1 MKTEPEPEPQAEEK
15 QENVPEPQTEVKEEQ
30 EPISEPLPEPQTEA
44 KPETAPE
51 PQIEVISEPVAEF
64 KKEPQT
70 EVISEPVIERPPEEE
85 NAVRVKAP
93 RTRRRAEAASAQ
105 KDADA
110 EVEEIS
116 GPVVWEKLI
125 FDVRETLCKKTL
137 AQAMLAGKVISFNGP
152 CLQVAF
158 DSVYSAGESIL
169 ISREKP
175 LLDMRLATIAE
186 RPGAYLTIERR
197 PGLVTPAQRKQ
208 KEDAEALRRE
218 TERKPFIASILN
230 SLDGVL
236 TDVHHLDKDESVEDP
251 AM

>member
-1 MKTEPEPEPQAEEK
+1 MHTKPEPI
-15 QENVPEPQTEVKEEQ
+15 PEP
-30 EPISEPLPEPQTEA
+30 
-44 KPETAPE
+44 APE
-51 PQIEVISEPVAEF
+51 PQV
-64 KKEPQT
+64 

-93 RTRRRAEAASAQ
+93 RTRRRAEAAPAQ

-110 EVEEIS
+110 ESEEIP
-116 GPVVWEKLI
+116 GPVIWEKLI

-158 DSVYSAGESIL
+158 DSVYSAGEFFL

-175 LLDMRLATIAE
+175 LLDMRLAAVAE
-186 RPGAYLTIERR
+186 RPGAYLNVERR

-208 KEDAEALRRE
+208 KEDAEALRHE
-218 TERKPFIASILN
+218 TERKPFISSILN
-230 SLDGVL
+230 TFDGVL
-236 TDVHHLDKDESVEDP
+236 TDVHHLDNSENAEVSD
-251 AM
+251 M